1 MKFLVLVI
9 CAEGT
14 TIYDNLENAVR
25 NTWGTLKD
33 DRWEIFYLYSNPKI
47 EKPYIDGDK
56 FYAKTQENLK
66 SIGHK
71 MLQAFDFFFN
81 NYEFD
86 YIFRTNLSSYVDLPK
101 LATILESKN
110 FNYDGVVGKAAG
122 IQFASGAGYVLSKNC
137 VNYVIN
143 HKQYWNHSL
152 IDDLALGRL
161 MNDNKIFPSGEL
173 TRQTILRVSEKIDPN
188 QYHYRCKQ
196 KNRLDDVHL
205 INRIHETKYANLS
218 S

>member
-33 DRWEIFYLYSNPKI
+33 DRWEIFYLHSNPKI
-47 EKPYIDGDK
+47 EKPYLDGDK
-56 FYAKTQENLK
+56 FYAKTQENLN

-71 MLQAFDFFFN
+71 MIQAFDFFSN

-122 IQFASGAGYVLSKNC
+122 IQFASGAGYVLSKNL

-161 MNDNKIFPSGEL
+161 MNDNKIFPPGEL
-173 TRQTILRVSEKIDPN
+173 TRQTINRVSEKIDLN

-196 KNRLDDVHL
+196 TNRHEDIQL

-218 S
+218 